1 MSDRAAVFE
10 TLYRSNLDPWDYE
23 TSGYEQDKYRM
34 TLAAL
39 PRERYR
45 SVVEIGCSIAVLG
58 EKLAGRADRYLGLD
72 VSPTA
77 VDAAALRL
85 ADLPWAAAITGEVP
99 EGWPDGRYDLVV
111 LSEILY
117 FLSAPEIAEL
127 ATLVA
132 RDTEAGGDCMVVNWL
147 GETDTALTGEEAG
160 ALFLAELGR
169 HRIVRPKHDYQ
180 HPFYRLSVVRLD

>member
-1 MSDRAAVFE
+1 MSDRADVFE

-77 VDAAALRL
+77 VEAASERL
-85 ADLPWAAAITGEVP
+85 AGLPWATVVTGEVP
-99 EGWPDGRYDLVV
+99 DDWPDGSYDLVV

-117 FLSAPEIAEL
+117 FLSAPEIADL
-127 ATLVA
+127 AALVA
-132 RDTEAGGDCMVVNWL
+132 RDTAPGGDCMVVNWH

-160 ALFLAELGR
+160 SLFLSELGR
-169 HRIVRPKHDYQ
+169 HRTVRPKHDYQ
-180 HPFYRLSVVRLD
+180 HPCYRLSVVRLD

>member
-1 MSDRAAVFE
+1 MSDRADVFE

-77 VDAAALRL
+77 VEAASERL
-85 ADLPWAAAITGEVP
+85 AGLPWATVVTGEVP
-99 EGWPDGRYDLVV
+99 DDWPDGSYDLVV

-117 FLSAPEIAEL
+117 FLSAPEIADL
-127 ATLVA
+127 AALVA
-132 RDTEAGGDCMVVNWL
+132 RDTAPGGATTRSCFPAASGPATL
-147 GETDTALTGEEAG
+147 P
-160 ALFLAELGR
+160 GR
-169 HRIVRPKHDYQ
+169 QPSCAATPRR
-180 HPFYRLSVVRLD
+180 RLPGTT